1 MHGKM
6 TNYDVKYLA
15 SLATFLRIFNHC
27 DCLSCLAKSVFH
39 QKSNELDFGTDQNK
53 KGMFTSEN
61 VPPCNTVR
69 FGAQGVAL
77 GSDVAHHCSGSAL
90 RRYEGLDDG

>member
-1 MHGKM
+1 M
-6 TNYDVKYLA
+6 
-15 SLATFLRIFNHC
+15 RIFNHC
-27 DCLSCLAKSVFH
+27 DVLSCLAKSVFH

-77 GSDVAHHCSGSAL
+77 GSDVAHHCSSAL

>member
-1 MHGKM
+1 MHGIE
-6 TNYDVKYLA
+6 TNYDVCKLC
-15 SLATFLRIFNHC
+15 SRLFLRIFNHC
-27 DCLSCLAKSVFH
+27 DVLSCLAKSVFH

-77 GSDVAHHCSGSAL
+77 GSDVAHHCSSAL